1 MKPVRL
7 KMSPASPV
15 TRSSIL
21 DPRFPPVLARRP
33 APRVRVRV
41 RGFTLIELLVVIAI
55 IAILIALTM
64 PAVQQAREV
73 ARRAQCKHRL
83 MQLSL
88 ALYNYQVAFEVFPAG
103 VANADGPI
111 KTEEQGYH
119 VGWLVPLLPYLDE
132 QNVAKKFD
140 LSVSVYDPK
149 NAAPRD
155 HLLSS
160 LVCPTALRVPNLTHP
175 ASSYAGSHH
184 DVEAAIDADQRG
196 VLFRNSAVRTTDLS
210 DGAAYTLLLGE
221 KLIEAGD
228 LGWTSGTRATLRN
241 AGEPINSAR
250 RADTSR
256 KAAQRAKEA
265 AKNPTGPSS
274 EAPPPGAAAFD
285 SVPAGQSPPTA
296 KPPGDDS
303 APKTANPLYVGGYS
317 SHHAGGSHFSLADSS
332 VRFFSEHMD
341 LKLLQRLAHRSDGE
355 MVNEF

>member
-1 MKPVRL
+1 MNRVHL
-7 KMSPASPV
+7 KSSPASPA
-15 TRSSIL
+15 TQSTIL
-21 DPRFPPVLARRP
+21 DPRPSSPL
-33 APRVRVRV
+33 APRPSPLT

-55 IAILIALTM
+55 IAILMALVM

-83 MQLSL
+83 MQLGL
-88 ALYNYQVAFEVFPAG
+88 ALYNYQMAFEVFPAG
-103 VANADGPI
+103 VANSDGPI

-155 HLLSS
+155 HLLTS
-160 LVCPTALRVPNLTHP
+160 LVCPTALRVPTLTHP

-196 VLFRNSAVRTTDLS
+196 VLFRNSAVRTSDLT
-210 DGAAYTLLLGE
+210 DGATYTLLLGE
-221 KLIEAGD
+221 KLIETGD

-250 RADTSR
+250 RAATSR
-256 KAAQRAKEA
+256 KAAQRAKES
-265 AKNPTGPSS
+265 AKNPLSSAGSDYVPPS
-274 EAPPPGAAAFD
+274 AAGDD
-285 SVPAGQSPPTA
+285 SSTAGQFPSTA
-296 KPPGDDS
+296 KPAEDDS
-303 APKTANPLYVGGYS
+303 TPKTANPLYVGGYS
-317 SHHAGGSHFSLADSS
+317 SHHAGGAHFGLADSS

-341 LKLLQRLAHRSDGE
+341 LKLLQRLAHRSDGDL
-355 MVNEF
+355 VNEF

>member
-1 MKPVRL
+1 MNPVHL
-7 KMSPASPV
+7 KSSPASPA
-15 TRSSIL
+15 TQSAIH
-21 DPRFPPVLARRP
+21 DPRSTIHAR
-33 APRVRVRV
+33 PR
-41 RGFTLIELLVVIAI
+41 RGFTLIELLVVVAI
-55 IAILIALTM
+55 IAILMALVM

-88 ALYNYQVAFEVFPAG
+88 ALYNYQMAFEVFPAG

-160 LVCPTALRVPNLTHP
+160 LVCPTALRVPGLAHP

-184 DVEAAIDADQRG
+184 DVEAAIDADNRG
-196 VLFRNSAVRTTDLS
+196 VLFRNSALRTSDLT
-210 DGAAYTLLLGE
+210 DGATYTLLLGE

-241 AGEPINSAR
+241 AGEPINAAR
-250 RADTSR
+250 RAATSR
-256 KAAQRAKEA
+256 KAAQRAKES
-265 AKNPTGPSS
+265 AKNPLSSAGSDYVPPS
-274 EAPPPGAAAFD
+274 AAGNE
-285 SVPAGQSPPTA
+285 SITAGQSPSTA
-296 KPPGDDS
+296 KPAEDDLT
-303 APKTANPLYVGGYS
+303 PKTANPRYVGGYS
-317 SHHAGGSHFSLADSS
+317 SHHAGGAHFSLADSS